1 MNKQIFSLL
10 LITFILSSVSA
21 IYAGE
26 SFVID
31 IGQDYDYYSIIGN
44 SSEVVLDIVQNGTTL
59 TITPNKYSLDDTYE
73 IAFFNKEKETIT
85 VYTGGGGSG
94 SGSGSI
100 IRYVD
105 KNVTA
110 YKDKIVEVTVP
121 GEEKIIEVSAKK
133 NGLNIIIACLFLVLI
148 ILILWNIRKTK
159 KKEPM
164 IENYDYNY
172 RIDKGGENQDE

>member
-105 KNVTA
+105 KNVTV

>member
-121 GEEKIIEVSAKK
+121 GEEKIIEVSAKRM
-133 NGLNIIIACLFLVLI
+133 V
-148 ILILWNIRKTK
+148 
-159 KKEPM
+159 
-164 IENYDYNY
+164 
-172 RIDKGGENQDE
+172 

>member
-1 MNKQIFSLL
+1 MNKQILSFVFGIFLL
-10 LITFILSSVSA
+10 TFVFA

-26 SFVID
+26 SFVVD